1 MGFSWAESSK
11 ALKTHTSMEEAIESL
26 FNEGGGKAF
35 PEEGL
40 LHSRDNSTLKQVLIC
55 VVSDGGTENTDQAAM
70 QEEDDNNE
78 KEEWII
84 QRSSRHRVQRTGEP
98 VNLSRFISLSTPRSR
113 NAVKP

>member
-1 MGFSWAESSK
+1 
-11 ALKTHTSMEEAIESL
+11 MEEAIESL

-40 LHSRDNSTLKQVLIC
+40 LHSRDNSTLKPVLIC
-55 VVSDGGTENTDQAAM
+55 VLSDGGTENTDQAAM
-70 QEEDDNNE
+70 QEEEDDNTE

-98 VNLSRFISLSTPRSR
+98 VNLSRVISLSTPRSR